1 MSETAPLYR
10 QMFRLDTKK
19 PPPKKPPPRSER
31 YRLARPWT
39 GSGLRARMRHHDG
52 RAARRPG
59 PPPKSQSWRGG
70 RRGGPCNRRPGAPC
84 PQVGVNYQ
92 LPSELSLAVSRLA
105 KEPGLGSPTY
115 RAPTGGWG
123 RWHGYDRM
131 HGRRCGGYTPRFR
144 RFERLGV
151 RRQNSSPV
159 LRVCARGRWAFAAPG
174 SQSRRAVELANDRR
188 PKLTHVNLFRRS
200 VGTCSTAR

>member
-131 HGRRCGGYTPRFR
+131 HGRRCGGLHATIPTIRATWGAKAEFFARLARVRPRAVGLR
-144 RFERLGV
+144 GTRV
-151 RRQNSSPV
+151 PV
-159 LRVCARGRWAFAAPG
+159 APG
-174 SQSRRAVELANDRR
+174 CRARE
-188 PKLTHVNLFRRS
+188 
-200 VGTCSTAR
+200 